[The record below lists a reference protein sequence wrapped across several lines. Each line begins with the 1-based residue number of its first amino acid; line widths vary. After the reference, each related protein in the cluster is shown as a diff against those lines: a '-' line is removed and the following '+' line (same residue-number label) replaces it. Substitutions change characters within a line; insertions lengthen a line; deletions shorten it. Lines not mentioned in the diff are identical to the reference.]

1 MSASLLAIV
10 VDYHDPLRCA
20 QRGQAKF
27 WAQALAYEVNQRN
40 PASSR

>member
-10 VDYHDPLRCA
+10 VDCRDPLR
-20 QRGQAKF
+20 QARF

-40 PASSR
+40 PGEF